1 MCGAMVRVSRS
12 PDKQTLNGCAEGGR
26 EVRDYISA
34 EDHDRIVAALEAE
47 NLELFSR
54 LNTKTL
60 EKVDLQ
66 LKIESMTSGI
76 THLHEEI
83 QKHTDGTVDLPN
95 GNRWRIPSE
104 VESYIAELREE
115 LNWRRQFSRSFPC

>member
-1 MCGAMVRVSRS
+1 M
-12 PDKQTLNGCAEGGR
+12 
-26 EVRDYISA
+26 RDYISA